1 MNAIVLVDKPKGMSS
16 QKVVHKVKNLLNSN
30 RAGHTG
36 TLDPFATGV
45 LPICINNA
53 TKVIPFLDES
63 IKEYEAVLKLGVST
77 KTLDETGE
85 ITETREVT
93 NISVDE
99 ISDVFSEIKKENT
112 QIPPMYSAI
121 KHKGIRLYE
130 YARRGFVIER
140 KPRSINIEKLEIIE
154 LNPPNLKFFI
164 RCSRGTY
171 IRVTASDIGERLG
184 YGGHLIELRR
194 IKSGSFKLEDTNSLE
209 DINCGILKLI
219 PISRALSHIKILSIS
234 SSVTE
239 KVKLGQQVRKWHL
252 DLSNTPEF
260 EAGELLMI
268 CEGQDI
274 VSISRAIVSSRD
286 LDKFNEDKILIKHLR
301 VFN

>member
-1 MNAIVLVDKPKGMSS
+1 MNAIVLIDKPKGMSS
-16 QKVVHKVKNLLNSN
+16 LNVVQKVKNLLKSK

-77 KTLDETGE
+77 NTLDETGE
-85 ITETREVT
+85 IINTREVT
-93 NISVDE
+93 NVSVEE
-99 ISDVFSEIKKENT
+99 ILDIFSKIEKENT

-121 KHKGIRLYE
+121 KHRGRRLYE
-130 YARRGFVIER
+130 YARRGFVIDR
-140 KPRSINIEKLEIIE
+140 KPRSINIEKLELIE

-171 IRVTASDIGERLG
+171 VRVIASEIGERLG
-184 YGGHLIELRR
+184 YGGHLVELRR
-194 IKSGSFKLEDTNSLE
+194 IKSGNFKLEDTISLE
-209 DINCGILKLI
+209 DITSGMLRLI
-219 PISRALSHIKILSIS
+219 PIQWALSHIKILNVS
-234 SSVTE
+234 SMVSG
-239 KVKLGQQVRKWHL
+239 KVKSGQQIRKFHL
-252 DLSNTPEF
+252 DLSNAPDF
-260 EAGELLMI
+260 DAGELLMV
-268 CEGQDI
+268 CEGQEI
-274 VSISRAIVSSRD
+274 VSISEAIVSSRD
-286 LDKFNEDKILIKHLR
+286 LDKFNVDKILIKHLR